1 MTPVEAMQAALAGEH
16 AAVYV
21 YGVVGGRVSV
31 STETD
36 LWSRVRTAYTLHR
49 GRRDQLVSMLRT
61 AEAEPVASEVSYD
74 LPTPATS
81 TEELTAAALLLEQR
95 CSAVYADMVG
105 STSGANRQWALEALE
120 DAAVRSLSFGAEPDA
135 FPGIAEL

>member
-1 MTPVEAMQAALAGEH
+1 
-16 AAVYV
+16 
-21 YGVVGGRVSV
+21 
-31 STETD
+31 
-36 LWSRVRTAYTLHR
+36 
-49 GRRDQLVSMLRT
+49 MLRT